1 MKKIGI
7 VTIVDNNNYG
17 NRLQNYAVTK
27 VYERMG
33 FAADTLLLNQRK
45 GNIKYIPRAIRMIME
60 PVKKKN
66 KLKKTDPLTLARI
79 RRFEKFN
86 SENGISIKSFPI
98 WNTTMLRNRYAY
110 FSVGSDQI
118 WNSNLDFGY
127 GTEFLDFAAPEQ
139 RLTLSPSFGTMQVA
153 DDKKASFIKGLR
165 GFEYLSVREE
175 SGAKLIHELTG
186 QNAEVIVDPTMMLTK
201 EDWMKVE
208 KKPENMDVDSPYIL
222 EYFLGGESEATEKEI
237 SEFARKN
244 QFNRMVLLDREL
256 TELYCTDPGEFIYL
270 IHHAELVATDSFHAT
285 VFSILFNK
293 SFAVYERIGHTEMGS
308 RITTLLKLFG
318 ISKNTLGGIKNIR
331 RFDNTDVQEILER
344 EKNRGYDFLRKE
356 MRITGN
362 E

>member
-66 KLKKTDPLTLARI
+66 KLKKTDSLTLARI

-98 WNTTMLRNRYAY
+98 WNATMLRNRYAY

-175 SGAKLIHELTG
+175 SGAKLIH
-186 QNAEVIVDPTMMLTK
+186 
-201 EDWMKVE
+201 
-208 KKPENMDVDSPYIL
+208 
-222 EYFLGGESEATEKEI
+222 
-237 SEFARKN
+237 
-244 QFNRMVLLDREL
+244 
-256 TELYCTDPGEFIYL
+256 
-270 IHHAELVATDSFHAT
+270 
-285 VFSILFNK
+285 
-293 SFAVYERIGHTEMGS
+293 
-308 RITTLLKLFG
+308 
-318 ISKNTLGGIKNIR
+318 
-331 RFDNTDVQEILER
+331 
-344 EKNRGYDFLRKE
+344 
-356 MRITGN
+356 
-362 E
+362 